1 MSNRLTIEF
10 SDESYKKLVECSYS
24 YNNDVFYTIGVGINL
39 LHWANQ
45 QKKEGFEVYSKK
57 SIDGKD
63 IIRKI
68 TF

>member
-1 MSNRLTIEF
+1 MSNRLSIEF
-10 SDESYKKLVECSYS
+10 SDESYKKLVECSDVYG
-24 YNNDVFYTIGVGINL
+24 NDLFYTIGVAINL

-45 QKKEGFEVYSKK
+45 QKKEGFEIYSKK
-57 SIDGKD
+57 SQNGKD